1 MVINSNVSILTIT
14 QLSRHD
20 NLKILFELIQTQTY
34 KNILEWIIVEGS
46 NTYEN
51 KLKNSELIN
60 ELITN
65 NKNCLFNIKY
75 ISNHD
80 NNTFGELKNIANNN
94 AKGDILI
101 RMNDDDFY
109 FPSFI
114 HHCVDKLTK
123 STKLIAGCNTLY
135 IHDIILC
142 KTFKSKLN
150 YNIFAY
156 KKEYIINH
164 SYEKT
169 NDDTESYFTNNFSN
183 IEPLTCDYL
192 MVKIVH
198 NQNHFFNNISTIGA
212 TIVKLKDIDLLEDE
226 IINILIPNTY
236 YNLYKKIY
244 FKNEYLDYDIVYLAG
259 GFGIVWEPS
268 DMKLGGSEQ
277 AIVNLSENWVKLNKK
292 VVVYGNFNSDTIH
305 NGVDYK
311 VWTKFPYEKK
321 IKNLIAW
328 RKHGIVLLMNINF
341 NAIKLFID
349 FHDNFSYT
357 IADLEPG
364 LLMNLFNKA
373 DKINIK
379 SEYHKQSFIEFLKDH
394 IKTNEIFP
402 DNKLNVIINGVR
414 IKPFLDKTIL
424 NNNKPLIRN
433 PFRFCYCSSYDRG
446 LDTIIQKVWNIIYK
460 AEPTAELHVYYG
472 MDYIFDDDFKTQMKL
487 ILSSPGVM
495 DHGRQ
500 PMELIIREKHLSTF
514 HIYLNNSIAEI
525 DCISIRES
533 LVAGC
538 IPIISNF
545 GVFSERHGLQYK
557 WEPTNDEI
565 CKIIAKDIISKMNNE
580 DFINNAREQLF
591 KSSTIVGWDTIATI
605 WLNDFI

>member
-1 MVINSNVSILTIT
+1 MKSIVSILTIT
-14 QLSRHD
+14 QLYRHA

-34 KNILEWIIVEGS
+34 KHILEWVIVDGS
-46 NTYEN
+46 QTYEDS
-51 KLKNSELIN
+51 LKNSELIN

-65 NKNCLFNIKY
+65 NKNILFNIKY
-75 ISNHD
+75 ISYNA
-80 NNTFGELKNIANNN
+80 NNTFGELKNRANNN
-94 AKGDILI
+94 ANGDILI

-123 STKLIAGCNTLY
+123 STKLIAGSNIIY
-135 IHDIILC
+135 VHDIILS

-156 KKEYIINH
+156 KKEYITDH
-164 SYEKT
+164 SYQLN
-169 NDDTESYFTNNFSN
+169 NDDTEDYFTNNFLN
-183 IEPLTCDYL
+183 IEPLIFDYL
-192 MVKIVH
+192 MVKMVH
-198 NQNHFFNNISTIGA
+198 NQNHFFNNIATIGA
-212 TIVKLKDIDLLEDE
+212 TIVKFKDIDLLEDE
-226 IINILIPNTY
+226 IIKVLIPDAY
-236 YNLYKKIY
+236 YNLYKNIY
-244 FKNEYLDYDIVYLAG
+244 FKDEYLDYDIVYLAG

-277 AIVNLSENWVKLNKK
+277 AIVNLSENWIKLNKR
-292 VVVYGNFNSDTIH
+292 VVVYGNFNSNTHH

-341 NAIKLFID
+341 NATKLFID

-357 IADLEPG
+357 IADLDPT
-364 LLMNLFNKA
+364 LLMELFNKTY
-373 DKINIK
+373 KINIK
-379 SEYHKQSFIEFLKDH
+379 SEYHKNSFIDFLKNH
-394 IKTNEIFP
+394 IKINDTFP
-402 DNKLNVIINGVR
+402 ENKLNVIINGVR
-414 IKPFLDKTIL
+414 IQPFLNNTIL

-433 PFRFCYCSSYDRG
+433 PYRFCYCSSYDRG
-446 LDTIIQKVWNIIYK
+446 LDTIIQKVWNIIYQ

-472 MDYIFDDDFKTQMKL
+472 MDYIFDEEFKTHIKL
-487 ILSSPGVM
+487 ILSSQGVM

-500 PMELIIREKHLSTF
+500 PMELIIREKYLSTF

-533 LVAGC
+533 LVTGC

-545 GVFSERHGLQYK
+545 GVFLERHGLQYK
-557 WEPTNDEI
+557 WDPSNDEI
-565 CKIIAKDIISKMNNE
+565 CKIIAKDITAKMKDNN
-580 DFINNAREQLF
+580 FINDAREQLF
-591 KSSTIVGWDTIATI
+591 KSSTIVGWDTIAAL
-605 WLNDFI
+605 WLKDFI